1 MDTRPLLSSSP
12 SRDRGGSKLSAPG
25 AVTTDKWTRG
35 RDLHAVPHGIAVA
48 AYAECSRARHRAE
61 HHEDTGQG
69 LQQSIRIAV
78 ETTRAPNGP
87 RGGDNGGREH
97 TFPIGMRARGASA
110 VASPPCDDFPFE
122 CNIIPIHPG
131 YTNKTRPCDVHAP
144 HGVRSANPWE
154 RHR

>member
-1 MDTRPLLSSSP
+1 MDTRPLLARRSLT
-12 SRDRGGSKLSAPG
+12 GSQWLRTLSAP
-25 AVTTDKWTRG
+25 R
-35 RDLHAVPHGIAVA
+35 
-48 AYAECSRARHRAE
+48 
-61 HHEDTGQG
+61 
-69 LQQSIRIAV
+69 
-78 ETTRAPNGP
+78 
-87 RGGDNGGREH
+87 GGRER
-97 TFPIGMRARGASA
+97 TFPIGVRARGASA